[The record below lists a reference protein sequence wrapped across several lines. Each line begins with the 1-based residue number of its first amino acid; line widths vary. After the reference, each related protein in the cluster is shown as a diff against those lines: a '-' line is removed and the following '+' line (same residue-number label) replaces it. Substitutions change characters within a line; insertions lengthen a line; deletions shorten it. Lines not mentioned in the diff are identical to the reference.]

1 MLCTSR
7 VSTRAI
13 TILNINKW
21 LTQCYKLL
29 WHTALCWWYKFALLK
44 QVPQRH
50 NKKINFDLKNI
61 VHCLIA
67 NKISLNT
74 GKTEIILFRTKT
86 IEIKN
91 HMNFRISDQ
100 KINIAKEAKYSELDQ
115 LLTFKQHT
123 HTIKIKLNR
132 TNGFL
137 VKIRYH
143 SDSRLLKTIYSAIFE
158 THLQYGCQPWGQTQ
172 TEVKDNI
179 EKIQNK
185 ALQNN
190 FKGPW
195 ESSSPLYKE

>member
-123 HTIKIKLNR
+123 HTIKIKL
-132 TNGFL
+132 
-137 VKIRYH
+137 K
-143 SDSRLLKTIYSAIFE
+143 
-158 THLQYGCQPWGQTQ
+158 
-172 TEVKDNI
+172 
-179 EKIQNK
+179 QNK
-185 ALQNN
+185 WLFGQNKISFW
-190 FKGPW
+190 FKTLENNLFSYLW
-195 ESSSPLYKE
+195 NSSPIRLPTMGADPNSSQG